1 MRFGC
6 TVVSRLASRVSRLAS
21 RVVSRRRRLA
31 STITPNV
38 HRRCLVMDERAPL
51 VRADAP
57 ERPRE
62 IDVEASAR
70 PITRDASRAS
80 TSRRRF
86 ASTIVGA
93 LACLLALAFA
103 SAPRD
108 APAHARGDVAFALSR
123 SARALARA
131 PALALAAVTGADF
144 RPRLD
149 LADVDVDAVVR
160 EGRLLSEREFA
171 DDAGGAGLGGVR
183 ANASCAVRFKDANMR
198 LCRCRPDD
206 GRLNAGD
213 LVGPRMAMATAQH
226 YFYGCVADALPV
238 EATTCFGAEPHA
250 CLLTVGSVLEKAKK
264 GDHVWGTGAWHRR
277 SMMDAWKH
285 AGAIIHGVRGP
296 NTQSALR
303 GTYKNSDGSGSVNA
317 YAIGDPGFLVSFTN
331 PELGRG
337 VERRGRCF
345 VRHHYDVITVT
356 PPGVV
361 DIETNQH
368 WETFVRQIASCER
381 VFSSSLHGL
390 IFAESFGVPVRWYQ
404 PSEGIV
410 PRAEGH
416 WKYLDWIGVTPRA
429 KKWHVP
435 ASNITDI
442 FDDDAYPP
450 PFSLGEKRRLAR
462 RLAARFPYHLFETY
476 NVPSPST

>member
-1 MRFGC
+1 
-6 TVVSRLASRVSRLAS
+6 
-21 RVVSRRRRLA
+21 
-31 STITPNV
+31 
-38 HRRCLVMDERAPL
+38 MDERAPL

-131 PALALAAVTGADF
+131 PALALAAVTGMDF

-160 EGRLLSEREFA
+160 EGRLLSEREFS

-238 EATTCFGAEPHA
+238 EATTCFGAEPHT

>member
-1 MRFGC
+1 
-6 TVVSRLASRVSRLAS
+6 
-21 RVVSRRRRLA
+21 
-31 STITPNV
+31 
-38 HRRCLVMDERAPL
+38 MDERAPL

-57 ERPRE
+57 ERARE
-62 IDVEASAR
+62 VDVDAFAR
-70 PITRDASRAS
+70 PIARDASRAS

-86 ASTIVGA
+86 ARTIVGA

-123 SARALARA
+123 AGRALARA
-131 PALALAAVTGADF
+131 PALALAAATGMDF

-149 LADVDVDAVVR
+149 LADVDVAAVVR

-171 DDAGGAGLGGVR
+171 NDADDVGGADLGGVR

-198 LCRCRPDD
+198 LCRCHPDD

-226 YFYGCVADALPV
+226 YFHGCVADALPV

-368 WETFVRQIASCER
+368 WETFVRQIVSCER

-390 IFAESFGVPVRWYQ
+390 IFAESFGVPARWYQ

-442 FDDDAYPP
+442 FDDAAYPP
-450 PFSLGEKRRLAR
+450 PFSIGEKRRLAR

-476 NVPSPST
+476 DVPSPST

>member
-1 MRFGC
+1 
-6 TVVSRLASRVSRLAS
+6 
-21 RVVSRRRRLA
+21 
-31 STITPNV
+31 
-38 HRRCLVMDERAPL
+38 MDERAPL
-51 VRADAP
+51 VREDAF
-57 ERPRE
+57 ERARAIDVDASERQRPRDARSCRARRARAVA
-62 IDVEASAR
+62 IGCASAL
-70 PITRDASRAS
+70 S
-80 TSRRRF
+80 
-86 ASTIVGA
+86 
-93 LACLLALAFA
+93 CLLALAFA
-103 SAPRD
+103 SEPRD
-108 APAHARGDVAFALSR
+108 APAHARGDVAIVLAR
-123 SARALARA
+123 AGRALARA
-131 PALALAAVTGADF
+131 PASALAAATGKDF

-149 LADVDVDAVVR
+149 LADVDVAAVVR
-160 EGRLLSEREFA
+160 EGNLLSEREFD
-171 DDAGGAGLGGVR
+171 DDAEGGGANLGVR
-183 ANASCAVRFKDANMR
+183 ANASCAVRFRDANMR

-213 LVGPRMAMATAQH
+213 SVGPRVAMATVQH
-226 YFYGCVADALPV
+226 YFNGCVADALPV
-238 EATTCFGAEPHA
+238 EATTCFGAEPHV

-296 NTQSALR
+296 NTQSSLR
-303 GTYKNSDGSGSVNA
+303 GTYRNSDGSGSVNA
-317 YAIGDPGFLVSFTN
+317 YPIGDPGFLVSFTN

-337 VERRGRCF
+337 VSRRGRCF
-345 VRHHYDVITVT
+345 VRHHYDVVTVT

-361 DIETNQH
+361 NIETHQP

-390 IFAESFGVPVRWYQ
+390 IFAESFGVPARWYQ

-435 ASNITDI
+435 ASNITEI

-450 PFSLGEKRRLAR
+450 TFSLGEKRRLAR
-462 RLAARFPYHLFETY
+462 QLAARFPYHLFETY
-476 NVPSPST
+476 DVPSPST